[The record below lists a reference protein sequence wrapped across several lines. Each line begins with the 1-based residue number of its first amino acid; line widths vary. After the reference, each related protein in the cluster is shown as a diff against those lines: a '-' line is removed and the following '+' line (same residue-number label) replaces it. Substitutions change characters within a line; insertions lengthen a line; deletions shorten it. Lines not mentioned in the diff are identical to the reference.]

1 MGPHARRSEPA
12 ALLAAFQRRVHQSAG
27 GIKDQPR
34 IDADSHGFLYLVFFA
49 DPCCSVQIRGLEE
62 LHMTDFEAQVLA
74 DLSVLKSQMR
84 DVVGNGQPGRIARLE
99 NRVFD
104 HEKSVQRLKGMAGA
118 LGAFLTVAHFAIDLL
133 VGRR

>member
-1 MGPHARRSEPA
+1 
-12 ALLAAFQRRVHQSAG
+12 
-27 GIKDQPR
+27 
-34 IDADSHGFLYLVFFA
+34 
-49 DPCCSVQIRGLEE
+49 
-62 LHMTDFEAQVLA
+62 
-74 DLSVLKSQMR
+74 
-84 DVVGNGQPGRIARLE
+84 VVGNGQPGRIARLE